1 MAASGGKQ
9 GTRES
14 GETEV
19 SESRDA
25 DGERRAVL
33 GVFLEQHSGGLD
45 GEDAHPWS
53 GQQGAY
59 LMLYSQDSTLHP
71 SATSASLDLL

>member
-1 MAASGGKQ
+1 MAASGVKQ

-33 GVFLEQHSGGLD
+33 GVFLGQHSGRLG
-45 GEDAHPWS
+45 GEDAHPGN

-59 LMLYSQDSTLHP
+59 LILYGQDSASHP
-71 SATSASLDLL
+71 SSDLI